1 MTGPRTA
8 SKYSEDVDRLFQR
21 LGQEAEPERKAAIR
35 EEIIAANM
43 PLVHALAVRFRDR
56 GEPLEDLIQVG
67 MVGLI
72 NAVDRFDPGKGY
84 RFATFATPTIVGE
97 IKRYFRDKGWTMRVP
112 RRLQELRL
120 LVNRAIDE
128 LSHELQ
134 RGPTIS
140 EIGERVGARS
150 EDVELAMEL
159 DLVYDLVSL
168 DTGRDEEDDHRGYE
182 AQVAAP
188 ESETPEEVLQRTE
201 LEEAMQG
208 LPERQRKIIL
218 MKFFKDMTQAEI
230 AKALRM
236 SQMHVSRL
244 QHLALMAL
252 RRRLEQGREER
263 GEESSADEEGRGEG

>member
-1 MTGPRTA
+1 MDSGPRTA

-21 LGQEAEPERKAAIR
+21 LQQERDRHKKAAIR
-35 EEIIAANM
+35 DEIIAVNT
-43 PLVHALAVRFRDR
+43 PLVHALAARFRDR
-56 GEPLEDLIQVG
+56 GEPLEDLVQVG

-72 NAVDRFDPGKGY
+72 NAVDRFDPSKGY

-128 LSHELQ
+128 LSHQYQ
-134 RGPTIS
+134 RSPTVN
-140 EIGERVGARS
+140 EIAARVKARP

-168 DTGRDEEDDHRGYE
+168 DSSRDEDDERRGYE
-182 AQVAAP
+182 PQVAAADG
-188 ESETPEEVLQRTE
+188 ETPEHVLRRTE
-201 LEEAMQG
+201 MDEAIRG
-208 LPERQRKIIL
+208 LPERQRKIIV

-244 QHLALMAL
+244 QHLALMNL
-252 RRRLEQGREER
+252 RRRMEQEE
-263 GEESSADEEGRGEG
+263 EENQKETG